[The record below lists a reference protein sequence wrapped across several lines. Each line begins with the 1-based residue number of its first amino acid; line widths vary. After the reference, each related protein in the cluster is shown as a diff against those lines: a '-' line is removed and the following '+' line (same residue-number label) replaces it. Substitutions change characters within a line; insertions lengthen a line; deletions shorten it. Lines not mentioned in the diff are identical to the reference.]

1 MPRSASETL
10 ITSDS
15 LFTGGAGWLAL
26 EFRELRSLGII
37 GRPASVEAGDA
48 FWLLAALPFFSSSFC
63 DSCTI
68 ASSAVF
74 MSCALAFLTCRTNTF
89 SRTGVAMSIERAISS
104 MRFMFC
110 SVSVTR
116 MEFVRSKTSRMPLL
130 DLKPSSAFCASSV
143 PMFLKGI
150 IIETTRPVSPS
161 FVSGSM
167 MSGMPSLRTSFLGSA
182 RMKRSPYGSRWM
194 PFISRTTSIASRY
207 SSFVSFWPSRVLSV
221 IVGVGAAGSL
231 RIVLSIC
238 SA

>member
-1 MPRSASETL
+1 MTLSKKSMLAFCVTIMSLFDRSSARMRTLPRIMPRSASLTL

-15 LFTGGAGWLAL
+15 LFTGCWACAL
-26 EFRELRSLGII
+26 FAPGRAPRSLAPGRIMPAAPGID
-37 GRPASVEAGDA
+37 EAPA
-48 FWLLAALPFFSSSFC
+48 FWLFAALPFFSSSFC

-74 MSCALAFLTCRTNTF
+74 MSCALAFFTWRTNTF

-116 MEFVRSKTSRMPLL
+116 MELVRSKTRRMPLL

-150 IIETTRPVSPS
+150 IIETTRPESPS
-161 FVSGSM
+161 FVSGSIM
-167 MSGMPSLRTSFLGSA
+167 RGMPSLRTSFLGSA
-182 RMKRSPYGSRWM
+182 RMNRSP
-194 PFISRTTSIASRY
+194 
-207 SSFVSFWPSRVLSV
+207 
-221 IVGVGAAGSL
+221 
-231 RIVLSIC
+231 
-238 SA
+238 